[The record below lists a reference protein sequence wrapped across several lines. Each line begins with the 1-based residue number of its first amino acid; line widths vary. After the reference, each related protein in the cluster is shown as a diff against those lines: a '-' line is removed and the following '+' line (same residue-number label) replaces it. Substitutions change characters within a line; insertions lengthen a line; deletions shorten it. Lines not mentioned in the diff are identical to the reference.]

1 MLKNATQF
9 VTIHYEGR
17 QIMTQ
22 NIHIRVSE
30 NKKQEIKN
38 NAVKEGL
45 SLTAFILAYVN
56 DRINKSIKGEN

>member
-9 VTIHYEGR
+9 VTISYEGR

-30 NKKQEIKN
+30 KKKQEIKN
-38 NAVKEGL
+38 NAEKEGL
-45 SLTAFILAYVN
+45 SVTAFILASVN
-56 DRINKSIKGEN
+56 DRINKSIKEEN

>member
-1 MLKNATQF
+1 
-9 VTIHYEGR
+9 
-17 QIMTQ
+17 MTQ

-45 SLTAFILAYVN
+45 SLTAFILASVN

>member
-17 QIMTQ
+17 SIMTQ

-45 SLTAFILAYVN
+45 ALTAVLLACVN
-56 DRINKSIKGEN
+56 DRINKSHKGEN